1 MAQSDAVAQ
10 AATEKGVLDRARIM
24 LIGTLTGPRG
34 PVALIRARGRVERV
48 EPGDRVDGAT
58 VRGIDDGVL
67 SLARGS
73 RVETLRLPG

>member
-1 MAQSDAVAQ
+1 M
-10 AATEKGVLDRARIM
+10 
-24 LIGTLTGPRG
+24 
-34 PVALIRARGRVERV
+34 GRVERV
-48 EPGDRVDGAT
+48 EPGDRIDGAT